1 MKKPGFTIFVIIG
14 FVFLLSGCS
23 LDLKKIDQKL
33 GEGIEKIK
41 KEDFSNI
48 SDFEE
53 KKDESQK
60 NKKEVDLKDLSN
72 EDKEKINK
80 WLEDNNYNRYGDPID
95 TMYSG
100 GTPLFNE
107 ITGESVDRFEYI
119 IKKRP
124 EVLDL
129 FK

>member
-1 MKKPGFTIFVIIG
+1 MKKPGFTIFVTIG

-23 LDLKKIDQKL
+23 LDFKKIDQKI
-33 GEGIEKIK
+33 GEGLEKIQ
-41 KEDFSNI
+41 KEDFSDI
-48 SDFEE
+48 SVIKKEESEPKE
-53 KKDESQK
+53 KKE
-60 NKKEVDLKDLSN
+60 EVDLKNLSN

-107 ITGESVDRFEYI
+107 ITGESIDRFEYI
-119 IKKRP
+119 IEKRP

-129 FK
+129 F

>member
-1 MKKPGFTIFVIIG
+1 
-14 FVFLLSGCS
+14 LSGCS

-107 ITGESVDRFEYI
+107 ITGESIDRFEYI
-119 IKKRP
+119 IEKRP